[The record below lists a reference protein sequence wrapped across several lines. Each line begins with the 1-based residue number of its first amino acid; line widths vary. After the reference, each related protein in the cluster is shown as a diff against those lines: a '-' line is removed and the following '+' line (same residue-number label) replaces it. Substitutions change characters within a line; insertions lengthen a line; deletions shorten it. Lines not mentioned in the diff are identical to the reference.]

1 MNQGKVLVVDDED
14 SLRRVLQ
21 KVLED
26 EGYWVQTVGT
36 GDLARIALAETQF
49 DVSLMDIKLPDTDGL
64 TLLKEVK
71 EGSSDTTVIVM
82 TAQNTM
88 RNAIGAM
95 KNGAFDYITKPFD
108 LDEVLVLVKRA
119 MDSRKFTRD
128 FLELKEEVKKRF
140 EPGVNIIGTSANMQK
155 VYKTI
160 GQVVDTQATI
170 LIQGESGTGKEL
182 VAKTIHYNS
191 PRWNQPFV
199 AINCAAIPR
208 DLLESEL
215 FGHEKGAFT
224 GALERRIGKFELA
237 EGGTLFLDE
246 VGDIPVELQT
256 KLLRVL
262 QDREYSRVGGREVL
276 TANVRILAAT
286 NQDLEKAVKEKRFR
300 EDLYFRLKVIPIYLP
315 PLRERRGDIAL
326 LISYFID
333 KINREMGI
341 QISGVSPDAQKLL
354 EEHTWPGNVRE
365 LENTLIRAA
374 VLSSGPILFP
384 KDFSLQNKPAA
395 TTLEVEQLSLEEII
409 RHKLEDY
416 FRRTEGV
423 DVDNLYS
430 LVIER
435 IERPL
440 IELTLKKTRG
450 NQIRAASKPRDA
462 TPRPSCASS
471 WKAERKSFNYVQ
483 RPWRPGTSS
492 NSPAA
497 RAACP
502 GPATAASSST
512 TGRIS
517 RSPATPTAFTS
528 DKRTCRFM
536 PREKSSDKNSSAY
549 RPTMSIKPKKPSAPA
564 PTTSAS
570 ARCSGR

>member
-1 MNQGKVLVVDDED
+1 MDQGKLLITEDEE
-14 SLRRVLQ
+14 SLRFVL
-21 KVLED
+21 KKALED
-26 EGYWVQTVGT
+26 EGYWVQTAANGKA
-36 GDLARIALAETQF
+36 ARQLLTDTHF
-49 DVSLMDIKLPDTDGL
+49 DVSLMDIKLPDADGL
-64 TLLKEVK
+64 AVLKEIK
-71 EGSSDTTVIVM
+71 EAGIDTAMIVM

-119 MDSRKFTRD
+119 MDSRKLSRD
-128 FLELKEEVKKRF
+128 FRELKEEVKKRF
-140 EPGVNIIGTSANMQK
+140 EPGVNIIGTSSSMQK

-224 GALERRIGKFELA
+224 GALDRRIGKFELA
-237 EGGTLFLDE
+237 EAGTLFLDE
-246 VGDIPVELQT
+246 VGDIPLELQT

-262 QDREYSRVGGREVL
+262 QDHEYSRIGGRDVL
-276 TANVRILAAT
+276 KADVRILAAT
-286 NQDLEKAVKEKRFR
+286 NQDLERAVKEKRFR

-315 PLRERRGDIAL
+315 PLRERRGDIPL

-341 QISGVSPDAQKLL
+341 QISGVSPEAQKLL

-365 LENTLIRAA
+365 LENALIRAA

-384 KDFSLQNKPAA
+384 KDFTLQNKPVT
-395 TTLEVEQLSLEEII
+395 TTLEVDQLSLEELI

-450 NQIRAASKPRDA
+450 NQIRAAQILGINRN
-462 TPRPSCASS
+462 TL
-471 WKAERKSFNYVQ
+471 RKKIVDL
-483 RPWRPGTSS
+483 
-492 NSPAA
+492 
-497 RAACP
+497 
-502 GPATAASSST
+502 
-512 TGRIS
+512 RI
-517 RSPATPTAFTS
+517 
-528 DKRTCRFM
+528 
-536 PREKSSDKNSSAY
+536 EL
-549 RPTMSIKPKKPSAPA
+549 KKEGS
-564 PTTSAS
+564 
-570 ARCSGR
+570 

>member
-1 MNQGKVLVVDDED
+1 MNQGKLLVVEDEE

-21 KVLED
+21 RALED

-36 GDLARIALAETQF
+36 GDLARLALNETHF
-49 DVSLMDIKLPDTDGL
+49 DVSLVDIKLPDADGL
-64 TLLKEVK
+64 ALLKEVK
-71 EGSSDTTVIVM
+71 DTGVDTAMIVM

-119 MDSRKFTRD
+119 MDSRKLTRD
-128 FLELKEEVKKRF
+128 FRELKEEVKKRF
-140 EPGVNIIGTSANMQK
+140 EPGVNIIGTSSNMQK

-182 VAKTIHYNS
+182 VGKTIHYNS

-215 FGHEKGAFT
+215 FGHEKGSFT
-224 GALERRIGKFELA
+224 GALDRRIGKFELA

-246 VGDIPVELQT
+246 VGDIPLELQT

-262 QDREYSRVGGREVL
+262 QDREYSRIGGREGL
-276 TANVRILAAT
+276 KANVRILAAT
-286 NQDLEKAVKEKRFR
+286 NQDLERTVKEKRFR
-300 EDLYFRLKVIPIYLP
+300 EDLYFRLKVIPVYLP
-315 PLRERRGDIAL
+315 PLRERRGDIPL
-326 LISYFID
+326 LISYFIE

-341 QISGVSPDAQKLL
+341 QISGVSPEAQKLL
-354 EEHTWPGNVRE
+354 EEHSWPGNVRE

-384 KDFSLQNKPAA
+384 KDFTLQNKPVA
-395 TTLEVEQLSLEEII
+395 TTLEVDQLSLEEII

-440 IELTLKKTRG
+440 IELTLRKTRG
-450 NQIRAASKPRDA
+450 NQIRAAQILGINRN
-462 TPRPSCASS
+462 TL
-471 WKAERKSFNYVQ
+471 RKKIVDL
-483 RPWRPGTSS
+483 
-492 NSPAA
+492 
-497 RAACP
+497 
-502 GPATAASSST
+502 
-512 TGRIS
+512 RI
-517 RSPATPTAFTS
+517 
-528 DKRTCRFM
+528 DV
-536 PREKSSDKNSSAY
+536 
-549 RPTMSIKPKKPSAPA
+549 KKEGS
-564 PTTSAS
+564 
-570 ARCSGR
+570 

>member
-1 MNQGKVLVVDDED
+1 MEQGKVLVTEDDE
-14 SLRRVLQ
+14 SLRFVLQ
-21 KVLED
+21 QALES
-26 EGYWVQTVGT
+26 EGYDVTTAASGRAAT
-36 GDLARIALAETQF
+36 ELLKENRF
-49 DVSLMDIKLPDTDGL
+49 DVSLMDIKLPDADGL
-64 TLLKEVK
+64 LLLKEIKDAGV
-71 EGSSDTTVIVM
+71 DTAMILM

-108 LDEVLVLVKRA
+108 LDEVMVLVKRA
-119 MDSRKFTRD
+119 LDSRRLTRD
-128 FLELKEEVKKRF
+128 FHELKEEVKKRF
-140 EPGVNIIGTSANMQK
+140 EPGVNIIGTSASMQK

-199 AINCAAIPR
+199 AINCAAIPH

-215 FGHEKGAFT
+215 FGHEKGSFT
-224 GALERRIGKFELA
+224 GALDRRIGKFELA

-246 VGDIPVELQT
+246 VGDIPLDLQT

-262 QDREYSRVGGREVL
+262 QDHEYSRVGGRETL
-276 TANVRILAAT
+276 KADVRILAAT
-286 NQDLEKAVKEKRFR
+286 NQDLEKSVGEKRFR

-315 PLRERRGDIAL
+315 PLRERRGDIPL
-326 LISYFID
+326 LIGYFIE
-333 KINREMGI
+333 KMNRDMGI
-341 QISGVSPDAQKLL
+341 QISAVSPEAQKLL

-384 KDFSLQNKPAA
+384 KDFNLQPKTAP
-395 TTLEVEQLSLEEII
+395 TTLEVDQLSLEEII

-416 FRRTEGV
+416 FRRTDGV

-440 IELTLKKTRG
+440 IELTLRKTRG
-450 NQIRAASKPRDA
+450 NQIRAAQILGINRNTLHKKITDL
-462 TPRPSCASS
+462 
-471 WKAERKSFNYVQ
+471 
-483 RPWRPGTSS
+483 
-492 NSPAA
+492 
-497 RAACP
+497 
-502 GPATAASSST
+502 
-512 TGRIS
+512 RI
-517 RSPATPTAFTS
+517 
-528 DKRTCRFM
+528 
-536 PREKSSDKNSSAY
+536 EL
-549 RPTMSIKPKKPSAPA
+549 KKD
-564 PTTSAS
+564 
-570 ARCSGR
+570 GN

>member
-1 MNQGKVLVVDDED
+1 MDQGKILVTEDED

-21 KVLED
+21 KALGD

-36 GDLARIALAETQF
+36 GEMARSALTNTPF
-49 DVSLMDIKLPDTDGL
+49 DVALMDIKLPDIDGL
-64 TLLKEVK
+64 DLLKELK
-71 EGSSDTTVIVM
+71 ENGVDTAVIVM

-108 LDEVLVLVKRA
+108 LDEILLLVKRA
-119 MDSRKFTRD
+119 IDSRKLSRD
-128 FLELKEEVKKRF
+128 FRELKEEVKKRF
-140 EPGVNIIGTSANMQK
+140 EPGVNIIGTSSSMQS
-155 VYKTI
+155 VYKMI
-160 GQVVDTQATI
+160 GQVANTQATI
-170 LIQGESGTGKEL
+170 LILGESGTGKEL

-199 AINCAAIPR
+199 AVNCAAIPR

-215 FGHEKGAFT
+215 FGHEKGSFT
-224 GALERRIGKFELA
+224 GALDRRLGKFELA

-246 VGDIPVELQT
+246 VGDIPLDLQT

-262 QDREYSRVGGREVL
+262 QDHEYSRVGGRDML
-276 TANVRILAAT
+276 KADVRILAAT

-300 EDLYFRLKVIPIYLP
+300 EDLYFRLKVIPIQLP

-326 LISYFID
+326 LIGYFID

-354 EEHTWPGNVRE
+354 EDHSWPGNVRE

-374 VLSSGPILFP
+374 VLSPGPILFP
-384 KDFSLQNKPAA
+384 KDFTLQNRPAA
-395 TTLEVEQLSLEEII
+395 ATLEVDQLSLEEII
-409 RHKLEDY
+409 RHKLVDY
-416 FRRTEGV
+416 FRRMEGV

-435 IERPL
+435 VERPL

-450 NQIRAASKPRDA
+450 NQIRAAQILGINRNTLRKKITDLRIELKKE
-462 TPRPSCASS
+462 AS
-471 WKAERKSFNYVQ
+471 
-483 RPWRPGTSS
+483 
-492 NSPAA
+492 
-497 RAACP
+497 
-502 GPATAASSST
+502 
-512 TGRIS
+512 
-517 RSPATPTAFTS
+517 
-528 DKRTCRFM
+528 
-536 PREKSSDKNSSAY
+536 
-549 RPTMSIKPKKPSAPA
+549 
-564 PTTSAS
+564 
-570 ARCSGR
+570 

>member
-1 MNQGKVLVVDDED
+1 MDQGKILVTEDED

-21 KVLED
+21 KALGD

-36 GDLARIALAETQF
+36 GEMARSALINTPF
-49 DVSLMDIKLPDTDGL
+49 DVALMDIKLPDIDGL
-64 TLLKEVK
+64 DLLKELK
-71 EGSSDTTVIVM
+71 EIGVDTAVIVM

-108 LDEVLVLVKRA
+108 LDEILLLVKRA
-119 MDSRKFTRD
+119 IDSRKLSRD
-128 FLELKEEVKKRF
+128 FRELKEEVKKRF
-140 EPGVNIIGTSANMQK
+140 EPGVNIIGTSSSMQS
-155 VYKTI
+155 VYKMI
-160 GQVVDTQATI
+160 GQVADTQATI
-170 LIQGESGTGKEL
+170 LILGESGTGKEL

-199 AINCAAIPR
+199 AVNCAAIPH

-215 FGHEKGAFT
+215 FGHEKGSFT
-224 GALERRIGKFELA
+224 GALDRRLGKFELA

-246 VGDIPVELQT
+246 VGDIPLDLQT

-262 QDREYSRVGGREVL
+262 QDHEYSRVGGRDML
-276 TANVRILAAT
+276 KADVRILAAT

-300 EDLYFRLKVIPIYLP
+300 EDLYFRLKVIPIQLP

-326 LISYFID
+326 LIGYFID

-354 EEHTWPGNVRE
+354 EDHSWPGNVRE

-374 VLSSGPILFP
+374 VLSPGPILFP
-384 KDFSLQNKPAA
+384 KDFTLQNRPAIA
-395 TTLEVEQLSLEEII
+395 TLEVDQLSLEEII
-409 RHKLEDY
+409 RHKLVDY
-416 FRRTEGV
+416 FRRMEGV

-435 IERPL
+435 VERPL

-450 NQIRAASKPRDA
+450 NQIRAAQILGINRN
-462 TPRPSCASS
+462 TL
-471 WKAERKSFNYVQ
+471 RKKITDL
-483 RPWRPGTSS
+483 RIELKKETS
-492 NSPAA
+492 
-497 RAACP
+497 
-502 GPATAASSST
+502 
-512 TGRIS
+512 
-517 RSPATPTAFTS
+517 
-528 DKRTCRFM
+528 
-536 PREKSSDKNSSAY
+536 
-549 RPTMSIKPKKPSAPA
+549 
-564 PTTSAS
+564 
-570 ARCSGR
+570 

>member
-1 MNQGKVLVVDDED
+1 MNQGKLLVVEDEE

-21 KVLED
+21 RALED

-36 GDLARIALAETQF
+36 GDLARLALNETHF
-49 DVSLMDIKLPDTDGL
+49 DVSLVDIKLPDADGL
-64 TLLKEVK
+64 ALLKEVK
-71 EGSSDTTVIVM
+71 DTGVDTAMIVM

-119 MDSRKFTRD
+119 MDSRKLTRD
-128 FLELKEEVKKRF
+128 FRELKEEVKKRF
-140 EPGVNIIGTSANMQK
+140 EPGVNIIGTSSNMQK

-215 FGHEKGAFT
+215 FGHEKGSFT
-224 GALERRIGKFELA
+224 GALDRRIGKFELA

-246 VGDIPVELQT
+246 VGDIPLELQT

-262 QDREYSRVGGREVL
+262 QDREYSRIGGREGL
-276 TANVRILAAT
+276 KADVRIVAAT
-286 NQDLEKAVKEKRFR
+286 NQDLERTVKEKRFR

-315 PLRERRGDIAL
+315 PLRERRSDIPL
-326 LISYFID
+326 LISYFIE

-341 QISGVSPDAQKLL
+341 QISGVSPEAQKLL
-354 EEHTWPGNVRE
+354 EEHSWPGNVRE

-384 KDFSLQNKPAA
+384 RDFTLQNKPVA
-395 TTLEVEQLSLEEII
+395 TTLEVDQLSLEEII

-440 IELTLKKTRG
+440 IELTLRKTRG
-450 NQIRAASKPRDA
+450 NQIRAAQILGINRN
-462 TPRPSCASS
+462 TL
-471 WKAERKSFNYVQ
+471 RKKIVDL
-483 RPWRPGTSS
+483 
-492 NSPAA
+492 
-497 RAACP
+497 
-502 GPATAASSST
+502 
-512 TGRIS
+512 RI
-517 RSPATPTAFTS
+517 
-528 DKRTCRFM
+528 DV
-536 PREKSSDKNSSAY
+536 
-549 RPTMSIKPKKPSAPA
+549 KKEGS
-564 PTTSAS
+564 
-570 ARCSGR
+570 

>member
-1 MNQGKVLVVDDED
+1 MDQGKVLVTEDDE
-14 SLRRVLQ
+14 SLRFVLQ
-21 KVLED
+21 QALES
-26 EGYWVQTVGT
+26 EGYSVATAAT
-36 GDLARIALAETQF
+36 GIAATELLKEKRF
-49 DVSLMDIKLPDTDGL
+49 DVSLMDIKLPDVDGL
-64 TLLKEVK
+64 TLLKEFK
-71 EGSSDTTVIVM
+71 DAGIDTAMIVM
-82 TAQNTM
+82 TAQNPM

-108 LDEVLVLVKRA
+108 LDEVIVLVKRA
-119 MDSRKFTRD
+119 LDSRRLTRD
-128 FLELKEEVKKRF
+128 FRELKEDVKKRF
-140 EPGVNIIGTSANMQK
+140 EPGVNIIGTSASMQK

-224 GALERRIGKFELA
+224 GALDRRLGKFELA

-246 VGDIPVELQT
+246 VGDIPLDLQT

-262 QDREYSRVGGREVL
+262 QDHEYSRVGGRDVL
-276 TANVRILAAT
+276 KADVRILAAT
-286 NQDLEKAVKEKRFR
+286 NQDLDKEVKEKRFR

-315 PLRERRGDIAL
+315 PLRDRRGDIAL
-326 LISYFID
+326 LIGYFVD

-354 EEHTWPGNVRE
+354 ENHAWPGNVRE

-395 TTLEVEQLSLEEII
+395 TTLEVDQLSLEEII

-430 LVIER
+430 LVNER

-450 NQIRAASKPRDA
+450 NQIRAAQILGINRN
-462 TPRPSCASS
+462 TL
-471 WKAERKSFNYVQ
+471 RKKI
-483 RPWRPGTSS
+483 TDL
-492 NSPAA
+492 
-497 RAACP
+497 
-502 GPATAASSST
+502 
-512 TGRIS
+512 RIEL
-517 RSPATPTAFTS
+517 
-528 DKRTCRFM
+528 KR
-536 PREKSSDKNSSAY
+536 EN
-549 RPTMSIKPKKPSAPA
+549 
-564 PTTSAS
+564 
-570 ARCSGR
+570 G

>member
-1 MNQGKVLVVDDED
+1 MEQGKVLVVEDEE
-14 SLRRVLQ
+14 SLRFVL
-21 KVLED
+21 KKALED
-26 EGYWVQTVGT
+26 EGYWVQAVLNGT
-36 GDLARIALAETQF
+36 GARQSLSETNF
-49 DVSLMDIKLPDTDGL
+49 DVALMDIKLPDVDGL
-64 TLLKEVK
+64 TLLQESKEA
-71 EGSSDTTVIVM
+71 GADTSMILM

-108 LDEVLVLVKRA
+108 LEEVLMLVKRA
-119 MDSRKFTRD
+119 VDSRKLTRD
-128 FLELKEEVKKRF
+128 FRELKEEVKKRF
-140 EPGVNIIGTSANMQK
+140 EPGVNIIGTSLNMQK

-224 GALERRIGKFELA
+224 GALDRRLGKFELA
-237 EGGTLFLDE
+237 EGGTIFLDE
-246 VGDIPVELQT
+246 VADIPLELQT

-262 QDREYSRVGGREVL
+262 QDHEYSRVGGAGVL

-286 NQDLEKAVKEKRFR
+286 NQDLEKAVKERRFR
-300 EDLYFRLKVIPIYLP
+300 EDLFFRLKVIPIYLP
-315 PLRERRGDIAL
+315 PLRERRGDIPL
-326 LISYFID
+326 LISYFIE

-341 QISGVSPDAQKLL
+341 QISGVSPEAQKLL

-365 LENTLIRAA
+365 LENTLIRGA

-384 KDFSLQNKPAA
+384 KDFALQNKQAPAS
-395 TTLEVEQLSLEEII
+395 LEVDELSLEEVIH
-409 RHKLEDY
+409 HKLEDY

-423 DVDNLYS
+423 DIDNLYS

-440 IELTLKKTRG
+440 IELTLRKTRG
-450 NQIRAASKPRDA
+450 NQIRAAQILGINRN
-462 TPRPSCASS
+462 TL
-471 WKAERKSFNYVQ
+471 RKKI
-483 RPWRPGTSS
+483 TDL
-492 NSPAA
+492 
-497 RAACP
+497 
-502 GPATAASSST
+502 
-512 TGRIS
+512 RI
-517 RSPATPTAFTS
+517 PV
-528 DKRTCRFM
+528 KR
-536 PREKSSDKNSSAY
+536 EDD
-549 RPTMSIKPKKPSAPA
+549 
-564 PTTSAS
+564 
-570 ARCSGR
+570 

>member
-1 MNQGKVLVVDDED
+1 MEQGKVLITEDEE
-14 SLRRVLQ
+14 SLRFVLQ
-21 KVLED
+21 KALEGD
-26 EGYWVQTVGT
+26 GYWVQCAADGKT
-36 GDLARIALAETQF
+36 ARQLLTNSHF
-49 DVSLMDIKLPDTDGL
+49 DVSLMDIKLPDIDGL
-64 TLLKEVK
+64 DLLKEIKDQGV
-71 EGSSDTTVIVM
+71 DTAMILM

-119 MDSRKFTRD
+119 VDSRNLSRD
-128 FLELKEEVKKRF
+128 FRELKEEVKKRF
-140 EPGVNIIGTSANMQK
+140 EPGVNIIGTSPNMQK

-160 GQVVDTQATI
+160 GQVVDTQTTI

-215 FGHEKGAFT
+215 FGHEKGSFT
-224 GALERRIGKFELA
+224 GALDRRLGKFELA

-246 VGDIPVELQT
+246 IGDIPLELQT

-262 QDREYSRVGGREVL
+262 QDHEFSRVGGREVL
-276 TANVRILAAT
+276 KANVRILSAT
-286 NQDLEKAVKEKRFR
+286 NQDLERAVDEKRFR

-315 PLRERRGDIAL
+315 PLRERRGDIPL
-326 LISYFID
+326 LIGYFID
-333 KINREMGI
+333 KITREMGI
-341 QISGVSPDAQKLL
+341 QISGVSPDAQRLL
-354 EEHTWPGNVRE
+354 EEHNWPGNVRE

-374 VLSSGPILFP
+374 VLASGPILFP
-384 KDFSLQNKPAA
+384 KDFTLQNKPATA
-395 TTLEVEQLSLEEII
+395 SLDIDQLSLEEII

-450 NQIRAASKPRDA
+450 NQIRAAQILGINRN
-462 TPRPSCASS
+462 TL
-471 WKAERKSFNYVQ
+471 RKKI
-483 RPWRPGTSS
+483 TDLH
-492 NSPAA
+492 
-497 RAACP
+497 
-502 GPATAASSST
+502 
-512 TGRIS
+512 I
-517 RSPATPTAFTS
+517 
-528 DKRTCRFM
+528 
-536 PREKSSDKNSSAY
+536 E
-549 RPTMSIKPKKPSAPA
+549 PKKTNS
-564 PTTSAS
+564 
-570 ARCSGR
+570 